1 MYVCLC
7 KGITE
12 NQIRQAAADGATTL
26 GAVRQ
31 KLGVSTEC
39 GKCRCDARDILRSM
53 VPVNNAPGLFHSAA

>member
-26 GAVRQ
+26 SAVRQ

-39 GKCRCDARDILRSM
+39 GKCRCEAKNVLLSAINTNSPSD
-53 VPVNNAPGLFHSAA
+53 LFHSAA

>member
-26 GAVRQ
+26 GQVRQ
-31 KLGVSTEC
+31 TLGVSTEC
-39 GKCRCDARDILRSM
+39 GKCRCEARNILQS
-53 VPVNNAPGLFHSAA
+53 VATNSGQSGLFHSAA